1 MGILTTCEPMLF
13 SKYMNIWMTLF
24 TCKSA
29 CTALIAC
36 WFTVNKGKHRRQ
48 LCSIYHSSTVLA
60 WFLSCMT
67 MEYVY
72 ISLRITC
79 LVVYACCTNLCVKS
93 VPSLFRACCL
103 GPLIPIMLLLAA
115 FTMAALG
122 ICMAARVVLPW
133 VLQTEEVLVCTLF
146 EWVPTGDCCNIQR
159 GKG

>member
-1 MGILTTCEPMLF
+1 MWEFWQAVNLCCFPNTWTFEWL
-13 SKYMNIWMTLF
+13 YLHVNLHVH
-24 TCKSA
+24 
-29 CTALIAC
+29 C
-36 WFTVNKGKHRRQ
+36 WLHADLQYIKVKIGDTE
-48 LCSIYHSSTVLA
+48 LCFIYHSSTALA

-67 MEYVY
+67 IEYVY
-72 ISLRITC
+72 ISRHITC

-146 EWVPTGDCCNIQR
+146 EWVPTGDCCNI
-159 GKG
+159 